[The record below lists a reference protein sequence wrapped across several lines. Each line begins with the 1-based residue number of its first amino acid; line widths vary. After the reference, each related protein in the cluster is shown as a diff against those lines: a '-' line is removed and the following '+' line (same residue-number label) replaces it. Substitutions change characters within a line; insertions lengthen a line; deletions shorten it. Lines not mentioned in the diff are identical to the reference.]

1 MSIALPSTVPPNP
14 TRRRLALP
22 LVAALLTVAVFL
34 LPFRLAALG
43 PGGGFASQRALGGAV
58 ASGLVRFW
66 SQGSRELPAE
76 LAATVDFWARFHVIK
91 ALLATALLVVLV
103 LLAPLVLERFARAAT
118 IPRRLLALLVAGLHA
133 SVAVLALLIVVAN
146 LQGAIAP
153 LASVLGLAPVAR
165 PGGALGST
173 TAEVRRTL
181 TAGADTPALDT
192 LLSGFTTYHVAM
204 AWLGAAVTLAL
215 LAAAVVGRR
224 RAAASRAERARRSLV
239 LLTVVATVAL
249 AGFFGV
255 VTAANISTAAHPAPA
270 LLAFFEGGS

>member
-1 MSIALPSTVPPNP
+1 MSIPLPHTVPPNP

-22 LVAALLTVAVFL
+22 LGAALLSVALFL

-43 PGGGFASQRALGGAV
+43 PGSGFASQRALGGAV

-66 SQGSRELPAE
+66 S
-76 LAATVDFWARFHVIK
+76 T
-91 ALLATALLVVLV
+91 
-103 LLAPLVLERFARAAT
+103 
-118 IPRRLLALLVAGLHA
+118 
-133 SVAVLALLIVVAN
+133 
-146 LQGAIAP
+146 GAIAP

-204 AWLGAAVTLAL
+204 SWLGAAVTLAL
-215 LAAAVVGRR
+215 LAAAVVIARR
-224 RAAASRAERARRSLV
+224 RAAVPRAERARRSLV